1 MDKVQAKYTNQL
13 DSELNFS
20 FSRSS
25 GPGGQNVNKVNTKV
39 ELRFNISSS
48 VVLSVE
54 EKAVLLEKLAKQVN
68 QDGILIVRSHE
79 TRSQLKNKKKSIE
92 KFYDIINKALESKKE
107 RKSTKLSKATK
118 EKRLKAKQEQSE
130 KKERRNI
137 GSNLDY

>member
-1 MDKVQAKYTNQL
+1 MDKEQVKYSNQL

-54 EKAVLLEKLAKQVN
+54 EKDIIFGKLAKQIN
-68 QDGILIVRSHE
+68 QDGILIVISHE

-92 KFYDIINKALESKKE
+92 KFYDIINKALKPKKE
-107 RKSTKLSKATK
+107 RKSTKVSKAAK

-137 GSNLDY
+137 GLNSEY